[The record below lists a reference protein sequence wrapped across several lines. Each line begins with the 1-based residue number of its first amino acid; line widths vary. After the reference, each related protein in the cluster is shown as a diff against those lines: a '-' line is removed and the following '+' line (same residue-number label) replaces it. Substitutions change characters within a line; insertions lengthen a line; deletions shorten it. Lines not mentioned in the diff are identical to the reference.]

1 MSGLFYVIKN
11 LSFYLTN
18 DKIFIII
25 FSTNG
30 GKVRGG
36 SSKGVSSVR
45 GSKKNFIILKE
56 EGIMASDIKKLSEIR
71 NKEFA
76 AAKKQAANAL
86 EEYWAGSI
94 TTSIMRDYRAGRV
107 RQRKVGR

>member
-1 MSGLFYVIKN
+1 MDACKRIEFTSR
-11 LSFYLTN
+11 LTP
-18 DKIFIII
+18 
-25 FSTNG
+25 G
-30 GKVRGG
+30 GEGG
-36 SSKGVSSVR
+36 SSPSEPER
-45 GSKKNFIILKE
+45 NLKE

-76 AAKKQAANAL
+76 AAKKQAANSL

>member
-1 MSGLFYVIKN
+1 
-11 LSFYLTN
+11 
-18 DKIFIII
+18 
-25 FSTNG
+25 
-30 GKVRGG
+30 
-36 SSKGVSSVR
+36 
-45 GSKKNFIILKE
+45 
-56 EGIMASDIKKLSEIR
+56 MASDIKKLSEIR
-71 NKEFA
+71 NKKFA